1 MTTSS
6 LRHSPSLLLLLPST
20 PLRPELELL
29 MTKQPNKIPT
39 KIVTSNGGLKDFG
52 SELTQNTPFPPELEL
67 LMEDFVSWTGVWTL
81 LLHPPRIPS
90 HLAQLVQF
98 VTSNFW
104 ISRTRTGRNNAMP
117 FMVHLHWLTQTQI
130 PIPSP

>member
-1 MTTSS
+1 MTTAS
-6 LRHSPSLLLLLPST
+6 LRHSPSLLLPLPST

-29 MTKQPNKIPT
+29 MTKQPNKIPP
-39 KIVTSNGGLKDFG
+39 KIVTSNGGLRDFG
-52 SELTQNTPFPPELEL
+52 SELTQNTPFPPKLEL
-67 LMEDFVSWTGVWTL
+67 LGEDFVSWTGVWTL
-81 LLHPPRIPS
+81 PLHPPRIPS

-104 ISRTRTGRNNAMP
+104 ISRTGRNNAMP
-117 FMVHLHWLTQTQI
+117 FMFHLHWMTQI